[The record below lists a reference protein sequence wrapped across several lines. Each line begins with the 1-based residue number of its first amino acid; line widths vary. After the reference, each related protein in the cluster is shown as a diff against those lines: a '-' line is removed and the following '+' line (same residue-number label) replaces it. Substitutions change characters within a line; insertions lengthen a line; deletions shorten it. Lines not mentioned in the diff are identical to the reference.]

1 MAIALAEPKLHGKQ
15 EYHQYTDS
23 EWKDLPGDGRPQHV
37 AHLALYNHFR
47 NFR

>member
-23 EWKDLPGDGRPQHV
+23 EWKDLPGV